1 MMKKTAL
8 ALFLSAALASASATA
23 ETVVTVNG
31 TRIDSSAIDQQVK
44 IIGEQSNGQ
53 VQDSPALRE
62 NIARRLVTRELM
74 MQEARRLKLHETP
87 EYKNIIESARNEART
102 SGEDRKP
109 TFASDWATFEGNVT
123 AQALIAHILNNNP
136 VTDAQVQQAYNEITN
151 RYRGT
156 QEVQL
161 GEIIVNSRDN
171 AQKVG
176 EALRRGQRFSDVA
189 RQYTID
195 PQSKSRGGINPE
207 FTPLKDLEDAAPE
220 VYNAVKSLNRGAYTR
235 TPVEGNG
242 IFAFFYI
249 NNKRAV
255 NVPPF
260 AQLKPQ
266 IQQDLQNL
274 LIEREIARLYQQ
286 ATIR

>member
-1 MMKKTAL
+1 MKKTAL
-8 ALFLSAALASASATA
+8 TLLLAAALTAPAALA

-31 TRIDSSAIDQQVK
+31 TRIDSSAIDDQVK
-44 IIGEQSNGQ
+44 IIREQSNGQ
-53 VQDSPALRE
+53 VQDSPELRE

-74 MQEARRLKLHETP
+74 MQEARRLKLNETP
-87 EYKNIIESARNEART
+87 EFKQVIEKARNEART

-109 TFASDWATFEGNVT
+109 TFRSDWATFEGNVT
-123 AQALIAHILNNNP
+123 AQALIAHILQQNP
-136 VTDAQVQQAYNEITN
+136 VSDAQVQQAYNELAA

-161 GEIIVNSRDN
+161 GEIIVNSQDN
-171 AQKVG
+171 AQKVAQ
-176 EALRRGQRFSDVA
+176 ALNRGQRFTEVA

-195 PQSKSRGGINPE
+195 PQSKANGGINPD
-207 FTPLKDLEDAAPE
+207 FTPLKDLEEAAPS

-242 IFAFFYI
+242 IYAFFYV

-255 NVPPF
+255 TVPPF
-260 AQLKPQ
+260 AQMKPQ

-274 LIEREIARLYQQ
+274 VIDREIARLYQQ